1 MSFFFAFLLWWVK
14 EIHHEESF
22 ITNLL
27 LKLLASPWH
36 VGKMNYCPILGQPK
50 DKDTALLFLIVDWQD
65 STIRQHRE
73 WRKQE
78 ERLTAGSQRGW
89 WGWREDPRSCY
100 DFKPCFVPAIA
111 NNHMDNVL
119 LLVLWL
125 LANHGLHFSVWA
137 KNNVKL
143 HPRLFNSLRRDGI

>member
-89 WGWREDPRSCY
+89 WGWREGPQVLLWLQAMFCPSNCQQ
-100 DFKPCFVPAIA
+100 PHGQCFVAGIVA
-111 NNHMDNVL
+111 SCKSRASFL
-119 LLVLWL
+119 
-125 LANHGLHFSVWA
+125 SVGKEQCEVA
-137 KNNVKL
+137 PKAL
-143 HPRLFNSLRRDGI
+143 